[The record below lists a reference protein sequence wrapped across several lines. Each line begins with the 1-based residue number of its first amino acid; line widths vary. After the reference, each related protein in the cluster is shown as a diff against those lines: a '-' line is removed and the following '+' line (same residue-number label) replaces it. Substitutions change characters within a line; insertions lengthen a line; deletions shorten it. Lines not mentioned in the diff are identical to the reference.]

1 MHGSPPDRE
10 VLKTFGAIVST
21 GWCPAAAR
29 TDLYIWGA
37 RSVRPGRSPAMP
49 SDRYEQ
55 QRNALIQAK
64 VDRAVARWEGL
75 APPHMIAKMREIAED
90 YYRTHPFA
98 VRVIDLLVQPHTR
111 DAS

>member
-1 MHGSPPDRE
+1 
-10 VLKTFGAIVST
+10 
-21 GWCPAAAR
+21 
-29 TDLYIWGA
+29 
-37 RSVRPGRSPAMP
+37 MP

-64 VDRAVARWEGL
+64 VDRAVARWKGL
-75 APPHMIAKMREIAED
+75 APPHMIAKTREIAED

-111 DAS
+111 DTSGVEGVHPLEEGDRLKKGNEGR